1 MNNSSSSPK
10 PSTSSNLTTGPEGR
24 KVDTG
29 EDWGAPVRATALLIQ
44 ACGGRRFPARV
55 VEYAIYDL
63 VELIERANN
72 YKFKV
77 EVIECSGE
85 DDFDDDLEV
94 DEAE

>member
-1 MNNSSSSPK
+1 MDSSSPLKPDSSSS
-10 PSTSSNLTTGPEGR
+10 LTTGPEGR

-55 VEYAIYDL
+55 VEYAICDL

-77 EVIECSGE
+77 EVVPCGS
-85 DDFDDDLEV
+85 DDDDDSE
-94 DEAE
+94 DADW